1 MLIICEGSCS
11 CWGIDQLS
19 VSDDF
24 GMCYLNLITWCRF
37 GGAASVGPNGFQAAV
52 ALCIIAYNGFTRAE
66 EVNFLSEHTQI

>member
-11 CWGIDQLS
+11 CWGVDQPS

-37 GGAASVGPNGFQAAV
+37 GGAASVGPNGFQAADAPDV
-52 ALCIIAYNGFTRAE
+52 
-66 EVNFLSEHTQI
+66 LSRTMGLLGQRK